1 MPRQSLIKTKKELL
15 PWSVNSAKVIL
26 ISHHGPVGCSGRFR
40 LGWCHGLALDT
51 KGNQQVHV
59 GCIAM
64 MLHFEGARGDM
75 LRDLLP
81 AAFAKECS
89 DISYVTWNISN

>member
-1 MPRQSLIKTKKELL
+1 MECELSLGHPNLTSWPCGLL
-15 PWSVNSAKVIL
+15 S
-26 ISHHGPVGCSGRFR
+26 RFR

-59 GCIAM
+59 GGIAM